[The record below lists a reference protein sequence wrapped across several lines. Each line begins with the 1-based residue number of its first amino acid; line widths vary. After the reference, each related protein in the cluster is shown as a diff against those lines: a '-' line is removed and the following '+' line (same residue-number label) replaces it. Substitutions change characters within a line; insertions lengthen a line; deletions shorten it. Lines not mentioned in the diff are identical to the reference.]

1 MGTGFI
7 FLEGIAVK
15 FFERFKWAVPKA
27 FSDAV
32 ALCRFEEG
40 DILYDTKKVYR
51 NTGEWGNVAKYVK
64 QSLQV
69 KFPARATGGTGERSG
84 GVFSRNWDSEVRLDL
99 YEGMASTGIG
109 QIETTQGRLYTL
121 LWKGDLSVLDTKT
134 DNPPVPLI
142 TRQVTKLLNE
152 TRDTVEG
159 RFPGNTVFVMVRD
172 LSNPVSRNK
181 YLKVVAQ
188 LNRNLAQEVAFMS
201 PKEAGLKDWDWI
213 APTVEIAFFSIT
225 GLSDEA
231 LTALIKK
238 AVYTPGK
245 NAKTDKFR
253 LSAHGIIFSTL

>member
-1 MGTGFI
+1 M
-7 FLEGIAVK
+7 E

-51 NTGEWGNVAKYVK
+51 KTGEWGDVAKHVK

-84 GVFSRNWDSEVRLDL
+84 GVFGSNWDSEVRLDL
-99 YEGMASTGIG
+99 YEGMANTGVG

-134 DNPPVPLI
+134 DNPLVPLI
-142 TRQVTKLLNE
+142 TRQVTKLLDE
-152 TRDTVEG
+152 TRDTAEE

-172 LSNPVSRNK
+172 LSNQVSRNK
-181 YLKVVAQ
+181 YLKVFAQ

-201 PKEAGLKDWDWI
+201 PKEAGLKDWDSI
-213 APTVEIAFFSIT
+213 APTVEIAFFATTS
-225 GLSDEA
+225 LSDGA
-231 LTALIKK
+231 LTALVKK
-238 AVYTPGK
+238 AVYTRGK
-245 NAKTDKFR
+245 NAKTDKFK
-253 LSAHGIIFSTL
+253 LSAHGIILSTR